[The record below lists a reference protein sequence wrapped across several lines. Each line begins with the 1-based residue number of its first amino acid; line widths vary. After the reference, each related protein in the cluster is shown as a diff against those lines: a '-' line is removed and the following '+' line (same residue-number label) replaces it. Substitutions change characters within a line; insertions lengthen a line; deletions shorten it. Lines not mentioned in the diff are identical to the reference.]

1 MSEPNNNIKSIN
13 KTLLLNICSA
23 ALLQGIA
30 VFTAPVF
37 TRLLGA
43 EQYGIY
49 SVFNAWVSVFTCIMG
64 FNVGSALGTG
74 MYQFKNTYLSFRS
87 SILLLGTLISGA
99 IIAIGMWFIHLLSDL
114 IGYSYGM
121 VILMLLMAFANFIT
135 RFAQN
140 AWTYEKKAQVNF
152 IASLAITITS
162 VGFSLILVCN
172 VSPDIRYL
180 GKIWGNTFPHI
191 FAAIIIWLVLFLKKP
206 AGINRFYGKYSLAIG
221 FPVIFHLLSQSILT
235 QSDRV
240 MMQHMGVSNSQI
252 GIYSVFY
259 GFTAVLNTIL
269 GALNTSW
276 CPFYYDDLDEKNWD
290 SLEYKCKNYI
300 ELFVVLSCGFILL
313 SREVGYAYAG
323 KEYYSGIDIIPILVG
338 AVFFTFMYQFP
349 VNFEFFYKKT
359 NIIAVGTIGASV
371 SNIILNSIMIPSFG
385 MYGAAIATALS
396 YALLF
401 LAHYFIVMH
410 FKQQKFHLNIG
421 LFAPGL
427 LFLLLSIVLFYTM
440 SEFWHIR
447 WGIGAILGVFEL
459 YRIKKRKSIF

>member
-1 MSEPNNNIKSIN
+1 MLDLNNHVKSVN
-13 KTLLLNICSA
+13 KTLLLNICSTI
-23 ALLQGIA
+23 LLQGITL
-30 VFTAPVF
+30 FTAPVF

-74 MYQFKNTYLSFRS
+74 LYQFKNTYLSFRS
-87 SILLLGTLISGA
+87 SILLLGTLISGL
-99 IIAIGMWFIHLLSDL
+99 IIAVCMCFIHLISGL
-114 IGYSYGM
+114 IGYPYRL
-121 VILMLLMAFANFIT
+121 VILMLFMAFANFVT

-140 AWTYEKKAQVNF
+140 AWTYEKKAQINF
-152 IASLAITITS
+152 ITSLAITIIS
-162 VGFSLILVCN
+162 VGFSLILVCTI
-172 VSPDIRYL
+172 SPDKRYL
-180 GKIWGNTFPHI
+180 GKIWGNAIPHI
-191 FAAIIIWLVLFLKKP
+191 LAAVIIWILIFLKKP
-206 AGINRFYGKYSLAIG
+206 SRINQCYCKYSLAIG
-221 FPVIFHLLSQSILT
+221 VPVIFHLLSQSILT

-240 MMQHMGVSNSQI
+240 MMQHMGVTNSHI

-276 CPFYYDDLDEKNWD
+276 CPFYYDDLDEKNWE
-290 SLEYKCKNYI
+290 SLKNKCKNYI

-323 KEYYSGIDIIPILVG
+323 KEYYSGIDIIPILAG

-359 NIIAVGTIGASV
+359 NIIALGTVGASV
-371 SNIILNSIMIPSFG
+371 SNIILNALMIPKYG
-385 MYGAAIATALS
+385 MYGAATATALS

-401 LAHYFIVMH
+401 FAHYFIVMN
-410 FKQQKFHLNIG
+410 FKQNKFHLK
-421 LFAPGL
+421 
-427 LFLLLSIVLFYTM
+427 IVLFLPGALMVLFSAVLFYFM
-440 SEFWHIR
+440 SDYWYIR
-447 WGIGAILGVFEL
+447 WGIGIILGAFEV
-459 YRIKKRKSIF
+459 YRIWKRKSIF